1 MAGTIDMMGGDTPTS
16 QSPQSTI
23 PSGGGGMIDMLG
35 NPGVSLSQTPVSSV
49 QAGKGSGGID
59 MAGEEGLLGK
69 NASATFG
76 ARFPSDKGE

>member
-1 MAGTIDMMGGDTPTS
+1 
-16 QSPQSTI
+16 
-23 PSGGGGMIDMLG
+23 
-35 NPGVSLSQTPVSSV
+35 VSSV

-76 ARFPSDKGE
+76 ARFPSDRGE